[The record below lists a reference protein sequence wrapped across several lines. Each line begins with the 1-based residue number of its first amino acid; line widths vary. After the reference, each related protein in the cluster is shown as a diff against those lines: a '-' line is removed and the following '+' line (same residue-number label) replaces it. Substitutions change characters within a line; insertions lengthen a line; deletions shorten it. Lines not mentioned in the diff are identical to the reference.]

1 MPPTAGREI
10 EHLVQQRK
18 EDQEITMRVCKDF
31 ETLVKLDGEARH
43 ERARPPP
50 EEIPNRL
57 NRMRLIL
64 AA

>member
-1 MPPTAGREI
+1 
-10 EHLVQQRK
+10 
-18 EDQEITMRVCKDF
+18 MRVCKDF